1 MGIFI
6 HLIDIDSGTL
16 EKGQDV
22 RLQIDVAHRN
32 RLRANH
38 SATHL
43 LHEALRLV
51 LGDHVAQKGSL
62 VSSDRLRFDFSHQK
76 AVSADELDRVQQI
89 VNERIRM
96 NSDVT
101 TRIMTPDAAIELGA
115 LALFGE
121 KYGDEVRVVQMG
133 GTSVNDPNK
142 AWSVELCGGTHVERT
157 GDISLLK
164 IISESAVAG
173 GVRRI
178 EAVTHQGAMAW
189 INARDAI
196 LTKTADLLK
205 VAPEQIAERVAQL
218 VEDRKKAERD
228 ISQLRRKIAT
238 VGSGSVAGNG
248 IGGDIINGVTFVGR
262 LLTDTPARELKSMA
276 DEIKSSLEK
285 AVVCLVATDAGKAS
299 IVVAVTP
306 DMIDQK
312 NAVDLVKIGSTVLG
326 GGGGGG
332 RSDMAQAGGPN
343 ADKATDALKAVSA
356 AL

>member
-1 MGIFI
+1 MAR
-6 HLIDIDSGTL
+6 
-16 EKGQDV
+16 
-22 RLQIDVAHRN
+22 RL

-62 VSSDRLRFDFSHQK
+62 VSPDRLRFDFSHQK
-76 AVSADELDRVQQI
+76 AVSADELDQVQQI

-101 TRIMTPDAAIELGA
+101 TRIMTPDAAIGLGA

-133 GTSVNDPNK
+133 GMVADDSNK

-178 EAVTHQGAMAW
+178 EAVTHQGAIAW
-189 INARDAI
+189 IDAREAI

-205 VAPEQIAERVAQL
+205 VAPEQLAERVAQL

-228 ISQLRRKIAT
+228 MTQLRRRIA
-238 VGSGSVAGNG
+238 
-248 IGGDIINGVTFVGR
+248 
-262 LLTDTPARELKSMA
+262 
-276 DEIKSSLEK
+276 
-285 AVVCLVATDAGKAS
+285 
-299 IVVAVTP
+299 
-306 DMIDQK
+306 
-312 NAVDLVKIGSTVLG
+312 
-326 GGGGGG
+326 
-332 RSDMAQAGGPN
+332 AGG
-343 ADKATDALKAVSA
+343 AGQRLWR
-356 AL
+356 

>member
-1 MGIFI
+1 
-6 HLIDIDSGTL
+6 
-16 EKGQDV
+16 V
-22 RLQIDVAHRN
+22 ARRL

-62 VSSDRLRFDFSHQK
+62 VSPDRLRFDFSHQK
-76 AVSADELDRVQQI
+76 AVSADELDQVQQI

-101 TRIMTPDAAIELGA
+101 TRIMTPDAAIQLGA

-133 GTSVNDPNK
+133 GMVAGDSNK

-178 EAVTHQGAMAW
+178 EAVTHQGAVAW
-189 INARDAI
+189 IDAREAI

-205 VAPEQIAERVAQL
+205 VAPEQLAERVTQL

-228 ISQLRRKIAT
+228 MSQLRRKIAAGGVGNGSGAEAT
-238 VGSGSVAGNG
+238 VGDTV
-248 IGGDIINGVTFVGR
+248 INGVTFVGR
-262 LLTDTPARELKSMA
+262 LLEDTPARELKSMA
-276 DEIKSSLEK
+276 DEIKSSREK
-285 AVVCLVATDAGKAS
+285 AVICLVATDAGKAS
-299 IVVAVTP
+299 IVVAVTA
-306 DMIDQK
+306 DITDEK
-312 NAVDLVKIGSTVLG
+312 NAVDLVRIGSTVLG

-343 ADKATDALKAVSA
+343 ADKAADALKAVSA
-356 AL
+356 ALQLT